1 MTSVLAQTVQMQA
14 GSFAQSVGVAVARQ
28 QIDAQKSVAAL
39 VAQTAASPAP
49 PAPSGQGQVLDIRA

>member
-1 MTSVLAQTVQMQA
+1 MQA